1 MAKVIDAA
9 RMQES
14 IQMLEIYMTEDDIK
28 PLLPIFAELKQNP
41 ESETL
46 FKQLAE
52 LLDTLGTRQ
61 GAVFTYAPYIAILL
75 SDDPLRW
82 QQTNAPITA
91 ND

>member
-1 MAKVIDAA
+1 MAQVINAA

-14 IQMLEIYMTEDDIK
+14 IQMLETYMTEDDIK
-28 PLLPIFAELKQNP
+28 PLLPIFAELKKNP
-41 ESETL
+41 QSETL

-52 LLDTLGTRQ
+52 LLDTIGTRQ

-82 QQTNAPITA
+82 QQIDAPITA
-91 ND
+91 NN